1 MEASE
6 LGFMRQALRQAKLA
20 EAAGEVPVGAVIVWQ
35 GTVIGR
41 AGNAVIGRHDPTWHA
56 EIGAIRRAATRMA
69 NYRLCGADLYVTLEP
84 CPMCYAAMV
93 QARIARLFYGASDAK
108 GGFFSSGALSA
119 LEPAF
124 NHHIEVSGGHLAEE
138 SKRML
143 QEFFQARRGAGA
155 VERDGLENRCT
166 G

>member
-1 MEASE
+1 MAANEKVYMSRAIA
-6 LGFMRQALRQAKLA
+6 QARRA
-20 EAAGEVPVGAVIVWQ
+20 EAAGEVPVGAVVVLD
-35 GTVIGR
+35 GRVIGR
-41 AGNAVIGRHDPTWHA
+41 AGNAVISRSDPSLHA
-56 EIGAIRRAATRMA
+56 EIGAIRRAARKTG

-93 QARIARLFYGASDAK
+93 HARIARLFYGAADPK
-108 GGFFSSGALSA
+108 GGIFSSGAFAA
-119 LEPAF
+119 LGSVF
-124 NHHIEVSGGHLAEE
+124 NHRIAVSGGHLGEE